1 MIIYRNLFEGERLAN
16 VKAAAEKFGLSEEFA
31 KVLFGRGID
40 DYNKILRFLTPGKH
54 NFYDPYLLAGMSEA
68 VERIK
73 LARENGEIIV
83 VFGDYDADGICAST
97 VLTRALKKFG
107 VAEVYTVI
115 PERLQGYGLTHD
127 LVEETL
133 ETYTPDLVITVDC
146 GVSCKDEVAFIED
159 VGVDVIVTD
168 HHELPSELP
177 DCTLINCKR
186 KDQQYPF
193 DGLCGA
199 GVAYKLAY
207 ALIGDAADEYLDLV
221 SIATIADSM
230 PLTDEN
236 RDIVREGIDLIKRKP
251 CKAVESLIYYSGLKE
266 VNSTGL
272 AFTVAPRIN
281 AAGRMGDARSALDMM
296 LSDDVSEITDAC
308 VKLNEYNSA
317 RQSECD
323 MLFRDAKRKLALK
336 GNKRKAIVLADEKWN
351 GGLVG
356 IVAAK
361 LVEEYNKP
369 VVLFTANEGVFH
381 GSARSVESVNVFKA
395 IDYCKDLLVDF
406 GGHAQAAGV
415 TIEKQNIDAF
425 EKKLSDYIEANYS
438 DEVFEAKTYAEKLIT
453 EKVTADFVKELD
465 MLEPVGTGNRKPLYA
480 IKTAEA
486 VASPIKPGSVHVS
499 VKTPFIDLMYF
510 NGAGAIDELNFPAQK
525 IIAFEP
531 NISTF
536 KGNDYVKGFIR
547 SFELDFS
554 DDEALEAECFR
565 RALLAGDVEAET
577 PELIDNGAIDR
588 LLDDKSREDRAFF
601 AAFNPQTFNSY
612 PRLKSSVGITVPKIK
627 GARDAAVLCP
637 NEEETRDFDYIIY
650 LDEPPLGYFNLKG
663 NVYRTGR
670 KAFDCEL
677 SVERAT
683 FAEAFKELKARPL
696 CGANSAEIACALKK
710 SGYTGLSLWQ
720 IIFCLETFLQLK
732 IFYISCGALRLDS
745 KVKCELKNSA
755 LYRAVEEKTAKE

>member
-1 MIIYRNLFEGERLAN
+1 MIIYRNEFEGERLAK
-16 VKAAAEKFGLSEEFA
+16 VKEAAAKFGLSEEFA

-54 NFYDPYLLAGMSEA
+54 NFYSPYLLAGMDEA
-68 VERIK
+68 VKRIK
-73 LARENGEIIV
+73 LARENAETIV

-97 VLTRALKKFG
+97 VLTRALRKFG
-107 VAEVYTVI
+107 ISDVFTVI
-115 PERLQGYGLTHD
+115 PERVQGYGLTHD
-127 LVEETL
+127 LVENTL

-186 KDQQYPF
+186 KDQDYPF

-207 ALIGDAADEYLDLV
+207 ALIGDDADEYLDLV

-236 RDIVREGIDLIKRKP
+236 RDIVREGVDLIKRNP
-251 CKAVESLIYYSGLKE
+251 CKAVESLVYYSGLKE
-266 VNSTGL
+266 VNSTSL

-281 AAGRMGDARSALDMM
+281 AAGRMGDARTALDMM

-308 VKLNEYNSA
+308 VKLNEYNAA

-369 VVLFTANEGVFH
+369 VVLFTMNEGVFH
-381 GSARSVESVNVFKA
+381 GSARSIESVNVFKA
-395 IDYCKDLLVDF
+395 IDYCKDLLVEF

-415 TIEKQNIDAF
+415 TIEKENLEAF
-425 EKKLSDYIEANYS
+425 EKKFADYIEANYS
-438 DEVFEAKTYAEKLIT
+438 DEVFEAKTYAEKLIN
-453 EKVTADFVKELD
+453 EKVTAGFVKELD
-465 MLEPVGTGNRKPLYA
+465 LLEPVGTGNRKPLYA
-480 IKTAEA
+480 IKTADA
-486 VASPIKPGSVHVS
+486 VATPIKPGSAHVS

-510 NGAGAIDELNFPAQK
+510 NGAGAIDEINFPAQK

-547 SFELDFS
+547 SFEIDFS
-554 DDEALEAECFR
+554 LDEALAAECFR
-565 RALLAGDVEAET
+565 RSLFACCIDAET
-577 PELIDNGAIDR
+577 PELIDNGFIDR
-588 LLDDKSREDRAFF
+588 LLDDKAREDRVFF
-601 AAFNPQTFNSY
+601 AAFNPQTFDNY
-612 PRLKSSVGITVPKIK
+612 PRLKNAVGITVPKIK
-627 GARDAAVLCP
+627 GARDAVVLCP
-637 NEEETRDFDYIIY
+637 DEEETRDFDYIIY
-650 LDEPPLGYFNLKG
+650 LDEPPLGFFNLKG

-670 KAFDCEL
+670 KAFEGEL
-677 SVERAT
+677 SVERST
-683 FAEAFKELKARPL
+683 FAEAFRALKSVQL
-696 CGANSAEIACALKK
+696 YGSDSAEIARALKK
-710 SGYTGLSLWQ
+710 SGATELSIRQ

-732 IFYISCGALRLDS
+732 IFYISCGALRLDP
-745 KVKCELKNSA
+745 KVKCELKNSE
-755 LYRAVEEKTAKE
+755 LYRVAEEKTARK